1 MVIPCS
7 VVFGRRGGGFAVYV
21 SSKAKA
27 NVWEYPGGLSTF
39 DLLWVYIQMY
49 ERHFV
54 IGALYHPPKPS
65 YNTEE
70 LGLDRLEVRRLHFDL
85 IYVYKGIFG
94 MVEIDAST
102 FFRVRNASTATR
114 GHSFKLFVP
123 QSRLDVRKYFFC
135 HRVVRC
141 WNSLPAQ
148 PDDFSLN
155 NLKRL
160 LERTDLSSF
169 ILFRD

>member
-1 MVIPCS
+1 
-7 VVFGRRGGGFAVYV
+7 
-21 SSKAKA
+21 
-27 NVWEYPGGLSTF
+27 
-39 DLLWVYIQMY
+39 
-49 ERHFV
+49 
-54 IGALYHPPKPS
+54 
-65 YNTEE
+65 
-70 LGLDRLEVRRLHFDL
+70 
-85 IYVYKGIFG
+85 

-102 FFRVRNASTATR
+102 FFSVRNASTTKR

-141 WNSLPAQ
+141 WNSLLAQ
-148 PDDFSLN
+148 SDDFSSLN

-169 ILFRD
+169 ILFCD